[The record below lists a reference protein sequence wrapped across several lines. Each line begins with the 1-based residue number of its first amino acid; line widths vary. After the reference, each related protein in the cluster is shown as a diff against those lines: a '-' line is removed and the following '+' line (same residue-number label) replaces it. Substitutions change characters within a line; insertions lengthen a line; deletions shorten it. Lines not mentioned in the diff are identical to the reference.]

1 MPVRTEIDPD
11 TFKDDDSNVVRL
23 VENRMLY
30 YAVKR
35 VMDISIAFTLLIIF
49 SPLLLLISLAIAI
62 YSPGPIFYLQERV
75 GARRVVRGKSTYWK
89 KETFSCYKFRTMA
102 VNADS
107 SIHQAYV
114 QALIENNTEKMSALQ
129 GESTQVRKLVN
140 DPRVTRPGK
149 FLRKL
154 SLDELPQFWNVLRG
168 DMSLVGPRPAIPYE
182 VKMYKPWHRRRL
194 EAQPGITGLQQ
205 IVARSTAD
213 FDQQVQLDIDYIE
226 HQSIWQDII
235 IILKTPFVILSTRGA
250 E

>member
-1 MPVRTEIDPD
+1 VRTEIDLN
-11 TFKDDDSNVVRL
+11 TFQDDDPNIVGL
-23 VENRMLY
+23 VDNRRLY
-30 YAVKR
+30 YVVKR
-35 VMDISIAFTLLIIF
+35 VMDFSGALILLIVF
-49 SPLLLLISLAIAI
+49 SPLLLLICLAIAI
-62 YSPGPIFYLQERV
+62 YSPGPIFYLQKRV

-89 KETFSCYKFRTMA
+89 KETFYCYKFRTMA

-114 QALIENNTEKMSALQ
+114 QALIENDTEKMSALQ
-129 GESTQVRKLVN
+129 GEPTEVRKLVN

-149 FLRKL
+149 LLRKL

-182 VKMYKPWHRRRL
+182 VEMYKPWHLRRL

-205 IVARSTAD
+205 VLARSTAD
-213 FDQQVQLDIDYIE
+213 FDQQVKLDIDYIE

-235 IILKTPFVILSTRGA
+235 IILKTPFVILSTKGA

>member
-1 MPVRTEIDPD
+1 MPVRTEIDLN
-11 TFKDDDSNVVRL
+11 TFQDDDPNIVGL
-23 VENRMLY
+23 VDNRRLY
-30 YAVKR
+30 YVVKR
-35 VMDISIAFTLLIIF
+35 VMDFSGALILLIVF
-49 SPLLLLISLAIAI
+49 SPLLLLICLAIAI
-62 YSPGPIFYLQERV
+62 YSPGPIFYLQKRV

-89 KETFSCYKFRTMA
+89 KETFYCYKFRTMA

-114 QALIENNTEKMSALQ
+114 QALIENDTEKMSALQ
-129 GESTQVRKLVN
+129 GEPTEVRKLVN

-149 FLRKL
+149 LLRKL

-182 VKMYKPWHRRRL
+182 VEMYKPWHLRRL

-205 IVARSTAD
+205 VLARSTAD
-213 FDQQVQLDIDYIE
+213 FDQQVKLDIDYIE

>member
-1 MPVRTEIDPD
+1 MRTEIDSD
-11 TFKDDDSNVVRL
+11 TFHEDDPNIFRL
-23 VENRMLY
+23 VENRKVY
-30 YAVKR
+30 YFVKR
-35 VMDISIAFTLLIIF
+35 VMDVSIALVLLIIL
-49 SPLLLLISLAIAI
+49 SPLLVLICLAIAI

-75 GARRVVRGKSTYWK
+75 GARRITRGKSTYWK
-89 KETFSCYKFRTMA
+89 QETFYCYKFRTMK

-107 SIHQAYV
+107 TIHQAYV
-114 QALIENNTEKMSALQ
+114 QALIENDKEKMSVLQ
-129 GESTQVRKLVN
+129 GESTQIRKLVN

-149 FLRKL
+149 LLRKL

-168 DMSLVGPRPAIPYE
+168 DMSVVGPRPAIPYE

-205 IVARSTAD
+205 IIARSTAD
-213 FDQQVQLDIDYIE
+213 FDQQVQLDIEYIE